1 MTGPRISFHDVEQSG
16 YLEMTCKPY
25 FLTSVDKPLCGIV
38 LIPFDSITVVHREL
52 VVEIVVTF
60 TDSDECSGKVVAR
73 GMLVV
78 EWRFAKPV
86 CKRVDAKGGLKQAIN
101 QY

>member
-1 MTGPRISFHDVEQSG
+1 
-16 YLEMTCKPY
+16 MTCKPH
-25 FLTSVDKPLCGIV
+25 FLTSIDKPLRGIV

-60 TDSDECSGKVVAR
+60 ADGDECGGKVVAR
-73 GMLVV
+73 RMLVV

-86 CKRVDAKGGLKQAIN
+86 CKRVDAEGGLTQAKKQ
-101 QY
+101 Y